1 MSKSI
6 FLGSGVHSFSGFTV
20 SNDKSFV
27 KYTWFY
33 NVFLTMLRK
42 ELEHTLQIK
51 KNINDSEHYGED
63 AFVKGFIQMVI
74 VLILFIDIFWLC

>member
-1 MSKSI
+1 
-6 FLGSGVHSFSGFTV
+6 
-20 SNDKSFV
+20 
-27 KYTWFY
+27 
-33 NVFLTMLRK
+33 MLRK

-74 VLILFIDIFWLC
+74 VLILFIDIF